1 MRAGSPPSMAVS
13 SWLSGGHFQRTT
25 RADLRHESR
34 GEVKPGTCADPHNV
48 PSKTARSH
56 PGAPLSG
63 PSDRLW
69 STASM
74 SSRWLQM
81 RFPQDDG
88 WNAANPSCQQ
98 VPDAG
103 ASRPLKFHP
112 CQKQRYPA
120 RSSCCSVACSE
131 KAPPC
136 RLQCTEYSNS
146 SRSTLA
152 RATGGGGL
160 GGMHGAAAADARRQ
174 QAGGRL
180 GGRGHARAGFELR
193 PRAAWP
199 QAWPASPRGR
209 GRPTPRCRP

>member
-1 MRAGSPPSMAVS
+1 
-13 SWLSGGHFQRTT
+13 
-25 RADLRHESR
+25 
-34 GEVKPGTCADPHNV
+34 
-48 PSKTARSH
+48 
-56 PGAPLSG
+56 
-63 PSDRLW
+63 
-69 STASM
+69 M

-180 GGRGHARAGFELR
+180 GGRGHARLRGPGSSCGRVPLGRKRGPHPREDAAIPPLGVDRDHVRVRDALGLEEQVRRGGGDARAARGQAHCVPLVPR
-193 PRAAWP
+193 PRVE
-199 QAWPASPRGR
+199 ASIQRR
-209 GRPTPRCRP
+209 VHAV

>member
-1 MRAGSPPSMAVS
+1 
-13 SWLSGGHFQRTT
+13 
-25 RADLRHESR
+25 
-34 GEVKPGTCADPHNV
+34 
-48 PSKTARSH
+48 
-56 PGAPLSG
+56 
-63 PSDRLW
+63 
-69 STASM
+69 M

-112 CQKQRYPA
+112 CQKQRYSA

-131 KAPPC
+131 KAPSC

-160 GGMHGAAAADARRQ
+160 GGMHGAAAVT
-174 QAGGRL
+174 L
-180 GGRGHARAGFELR
+180 TLTLTLTLN
-193 PRAAWP
+193 PKP
-199 QAWPASPRGR
+199 
-209 GRPTPRCRP
+209 